1 MSKIKQFE
9 DIESWKKSREL
20 TKSIYRITLNQGF
33 ARDFGLRD
41 RIRRASVSIL
51 SNIAEG
57 FERDGDKEFI
67 QFLSMAKGSCGE
79 VRAQLYV
86 AFDQEYVDAGGF
98 TFLIRMAEEISRL
111 LSGFI
116 RYLKESGMQG
126 RKYQRLPVRA
136 ES

>member
-1 MSKIKQFE
+1 MAKIERFE

-20 TKSIYRITLNQGF
+20 AKSVYRITLNQPF

-41 RIRRASVSIL
+41 QIRRASVSIL

-57 FERDGDKEFI
+57 FERDGDKEFV
-67 QFLSMAKGSCGE
+67 QFLSLAKGSCGE

-86 AFDQEYVDAGGF
+86 ALDQQYIA
-98 TFLIRMAEEISRL
+98 AEEFSSLSASATEISRM

-116 RYLKESGMQG
+116 KYLRQSGMQG
-126 RKYQRLPVRA
+126 RKYR
-136 ES
+136 